1 MLGSYWGPL
10 LRRCFLRGLMS
21 FFRWGVMSFW
31 VPWGRAF
38 SILEVY
44 LAKVSDA
51 VSRRWLRSGNDSPRN
66 HLLGL
71 WFGSI
76 LAKTMCDQILIFAF
90 FQDDGLFCGRKKN
103 QFFAI
108 FLAEMAGV
116 FFLFLFFYFF
126 LFFKRVFF
134 SVFRNFEI
142 SEIAFEVLPKCTLGV
157 ENACFRR
164 IRGDMTLRR
173 RGLFWFR

>member
-1 MLGSYWGPL
+1 
-10 LRRCFLRGLMS
+10 MS

-31 VPWGRAF
+31 VPRGRAF

-76 LAKTMCDQILIFAF
+76 LAETMCDQILIFDF
-90 FQDDGLFCGRKKN
+90 FQDGGLFFVVEKKIN
-103 QFFAI
+103 FSR
-108 FLAEMAGV
+108 
-116 FFLFLFFYFF
+116 FFLLKWPAFFFYFYFFIFFFF
-126 LFFKRVFF
+126 LREFFFP
-134 SVFRNFEI
+134 SFEI
-142 SEIAFEVLPKCTLGV
+142 SKFPKLRLRCCQSVPWVWITRVFVGFGATWLFDGGGFFDSVIGACSSVMGTLLW
-157 ENACFRR
+157 
-164 IRGDMTLRR
+164 D
-173 RGLFWFR
+173 